1 MHYLPHHGV
10 VCIHLNECLYKG
22 PKFHQLIL
30 DPLIRFIS
38 YKVALIADVEKAFLM
53 IAVNEKDCDVSDS
66 FGWTMWLKKSLSYVC
81 VQRNSLKLTVQVVP
95 MQITIYIVSM
105 CK

>member
-81 VQRNSLKLTVQVVP
+81 TAQLTETHSAGRSHANNDLYHFYV
-95 MQITIYIVSM
+95 
-105 CK
+105 